1 MKMSAEEIETA
12 VTQHTNKD
20 TGKLDL
26 PDDMSDDDKFL
37 IRHGKRTRDAQA
49 ELAKAQ
55 KELRTSQATN
65 KVLND
70 KQLVLP
76 ANLGL
81 SQEEI
86 VEINGLSTSNPE
98 EYRKRMNKAEADART
113 VAQTALDEGVT
124 KSIDEANNAHITDN
138 RVTVLQNFRQANPE
152 LVITD
157 DVLVNDIPPRF
168 MNDLNSGKYENYNA
182 YLTAVKGYIEK
193 GAVIDEGNAG
203 EEHNLQHMNGK
214 TVPGKK
220 AGDRQKIA
228 DLSKVSL

>member
-1 MKMSAEEIETA
+1 MSYKTIDASNSEHVNELVNEQLSNLDA
-12 VTQHTNKD
+12 N
-20 TGKLDL
+20 GKLQL
-26 PDDMSDDDKFL
+26 PDDMPSEMKE
-37 IRHGKRTRDAQA
+37 IVRSHKRQRDAQS
-49 ELAKAQ
+49 ELSRVQ
-55 KELRTSQATN
+55 KELRDSKATN

-98 EYRKRMNKAEADART
+98 EYRKRMNAAEQSARVT
-113 VAQTALDEGVT
+113 AQAELDSGVT
-124 KSIDEANNAHITDN
+124 KSIEDANNAHITDN

-168 MNDLNSGKYENYNA
+168 MNDLTSGKYANYGE
-182 YLTAVKGYIEK
+182 YLEAF
-193 GAVIDEGNAG
+193 
-203 EEHNLQHMNGK
+203 NG
-214 TVPGKK
+214 
-220 AGDRQKIA
+220 
-228 DLSKVSL
+228 